1 MHALPIAITLKRR
14 RAFQSFLG
22 VSPAL
27 IAIGLFLIVPILIV
41 IGYSLME
48 ANPYGGV
55 NKVFSSDAYT
65 SLLFE
70 RQLDDSLAFADSYL
84 LIALRSIGIAGLT
97 TVITLLVGFPVAVWL
112 AMQPPHRRGLL
123 IFLITVPFWANL
135 LIRTYAWI
143 LLLRNTGVIN
153 NSLMGLGVIDQP
165 LQLLYTDGAV
175 LLGLVYTYAP
185 FVVLPIYA
193 TLEKMDIRLLEAA
206 QDLYA
211 GRIRTLRKV
220 VLPIAKPG
228 IFAGA
233 ILTFVPCLGAMI
245 APELLGGGT
254 RMMLGNLIFR
264 QFSDARNW
272 PFGAALSLVLMAAVM
287 LVLTVYA
294 LRAGRQRIAK
304 GGAWCGV
311 YSIHT
316 ALGCRIFQAS
326 VVSASCSTYTSTR
339 PSWCWWCSRSTPTSP
354 RPYGPASAWTGTG
367 RRSPTRPCARR
378 RATVC

>member
-1 MHALPIAITLKRR
+1 MHALPIANTLERR
-14 RAFQSFLG
+14 RAFRSFLG

-55 NKVFSSDAYT
+55 NKVLSSDAYT

-84 LIALRSIGIAGLT
+84 IIALRSIGIAGLT
-97 TVITLLVGFPVAVWL
+97 TLITLLIGFPVAVWL

-220 VLPIAKPG
+220 VLPIARPG
-228 IFAGA
+228 ILAGA

-294 LRAGRQRIAK
+294 LRAERQRIAK
-304 GGAWCGV
+304 GGA
-311 YSIHT
+311 
-316 ALGCRIFQAS
+316 
-326 VVSASCSTYTSTR
+326 
-339 PSWCWWCSRSTPTSP
+339 
-354 RPYGPASAWTGTG
+354 
-367 RRSPTRPCARR
+367 
-378 RATVC
+378 

>member
-1 MHALPIAITLKRR
+1 MHASSISQHLERR
-14 RAFQSFLG
+14 KALRSFLG

-27 IAIGLFLIVPILIV
+27 VAISLFLIVPILIV

-97 TVITLLVGFPVAVWL
+97 TVITLLIGFPVAVWL
-112 AMQPPHRRGLL
+112 AMQPVQRRGLL

-153 NSLMGLGVIDQP
+153 NSLMGLGVIHEP

-193 TLEKMDIRLLEAA
+193 TLEKMDTRLLEAA

-294 LRAGRQRIAK
+294 LRAQRQK
-304 GGAWCGV
+304 TLQEGA
-311 YSIHT
+311 
-316 ALGCRIFQAS
+316 
-326 VVSASCSTYTSTR
+326 
-339 PSWCWWCSRSTPTSP
+339 
-354 RPYGPASAWTGTG
+354 
-367 RRSPTRPCARR
+367 
-378 RATVC
+378 

>member
-1 MHALPIAITLKRR
+1 MTTLTLRPGNALERR
-14 RAFQSFLG
+14 RALAGLLG

-27 IAIGLFLIVPILIV
+27 LAIGLFLVVPILIV
-41 IGYSLME
+41 AAYSLMQ

-55 NKVFSSDAYT
+55 NHVFSSDAYV

-84 LIALRSIGIAGLT
+84 VIALRSLGIAAAT

-112 AMQPPHRRGLL
+112 AMQPARRRGLL

-143 LLLRNTGVIN
+143 LLLRGTGVVN
-153 NSLMGLGVIDQP
+153 GTLMSLGLIHQP
-165 LQLLYTDGAV
+165 LNLLYTDGAV

-193 TLEKMDIRLLEAA
+193 TLEKMDMRLLEAA

-220 VLPIAKPG
+220 VLPIARPG
-228 IFAGA
+228 ILAGA

-254 RMMLGNLIFR
+254 KMMLGNLIFR
-264 QFSDARNW
+264 QFSDSRNW
-272 PFGAALSLVLMAAVM
+272 PFGAALSLVLMGAVM
-287 LVLTVYA
+287 LVLMFYA
-294 LRAGRQRIAK
+294 MRAERLRIAR
-304 GGAWCGV
+304 GGE
-311 YSIHT
+311 
-316 ALGCRIFQAS
+316 
-326 VVSASCSTYTSTR
+326 
-339 PSWCWWCSRSTPTSP
+339 
-354 RPYGPASAWTGTG
+354 
-367 RRSPTRPCARR
+367 
-378 RATVC
+378 

>member
-1 MHALPIAITLKRR
+1 MHRSTLTGAALHARR
-14 RAFQSFLG
+14 QSLRNLLG

-27 IAIGLFLIVPILIV
+27 LAIGLFLIVPILLV
-41 IGYSLME
+41 VGYSLME

-55 NKVFSSDAYT
+55 EPVFSTESYL

-70 RQLDDSLAFADSYL
+70 RQLDDSLAFVDAYL
-84 LIALRSIGIAGLT
+84 LIALRSIGIAAAT
-97 TVITLLVGFPVAVWL
+97 TLVTLLIGFPVAVWL
-112 AMQPPHRRGLL
+112 AMQPPHKRGLL

-143 LLLRNTGVIN
+143 LLLRETGVVN
-153 NSLMGLGVIDQP
+153 GTLVGLGLVDQP

-193 TLEKMDIRLLEAA
+193 TLEKMDMRLLEAA

-211 GRIRTLRKV
+211 GRWRTLRTV
-220 VLPIAKPG
+220 VLPIARPG
-228 IFAGA
+228 ILAGA
-233 ILTFVPCLGAMI
+233 ILTFVPCLGAMV

-272 PFGAALSLVLMAAVM
+272 PFGSALALVLMAAVM
-287 LVLTVYA
+287 LVLTLYA
-294 LRAGRQRIAK
+294 LRAERVRIAR
-304 GGAWCGV
+304 GGV
-311 YSIHT
+311 
-316 ALGCRIFQAS
+316 
-326 VVSASCSTYTSTR
+326 
-339 PSWCWWCSRSTPTSP
+339 
-354 RPYGPASAWTGTG
+354 
-367 RRSPTRPCARR
+367 
-378 RATVC
+378 

>member
-1 MHALPIAITLKRR
+1 MSLRSCHAHLTDYQHAGTPQGLPELPR
-14 RAFQSFLG
+14 

-27 IAIGLFLIVPILIV
+27 VAIGLFLLVPILIV

-55 NKVFSSDAYT
+55 NKVFSTDAYT

-70 RQLDDSLAFADSYL
+70 RQMDDSLAFADSYL
-84 LIALRSIGIAGLT
+84 IIALRSVGIAGLT
-97 TVITLLVGFPVAVWL
+97 TLITLLIGFPVAVWL
-112 AMQPPHRRGLL
+112 AMQPAHRRGLL

-153 NSLMGLGVIDQP
+153 NSLLGMGVIHEP

-211 GRIRTLRKV
+211 GRVRTLRKV

-228 IFAGA
+228 ILAGA

-294 LRAGRQRIAK
+294 LRAERQRIAK
-304 GGAWCGV
+304 GGA
-311 YSIHT
+311 
-316 ALGCRIFQAS
+316 
-326 VVSASCSTYTSTR
+326 
-339 PSWCWWCSRSTPTSP
+339 
-354 RPYGPASAWTGTG
+354 
-367 RRSPTRPCARR
+367 
-378 RATVC
+378 

>member
-1 MHALPIAITLKRR
+1 MTQAIQPPGALLARR
-14 RAFQSFLG
+14 QAMQSFLG

-27 IAIGLFLIVPILIV
+27 VAIGLFLILPILIV
-41 IGYSLME
+41 VAYSLME

-55 NKVFSSDAYT
+55 NRVFSTESYL

-84 LIALRSIGIAGLT
+84 VIALRSVGVAAAT
-97 TVITLLVGFPVAVWL
+97 TAITLLVGVPVAVWL
-112 AMQPPHRRGLL
+112 AMQPAHRRGLL

-143 LLLRNTGVIN
+143 LLLRGTGVVN
-153 NSLMGLGVIDQP
+153 NGLMGLGLIDQP
-165 LQLLYTDGAV
+165 LQLLYSEGAV

-193 TLEKMDIRLLEAA
+193 CLEKMDMRLLEAA

-211 GRIRTLRKV
+211 GRLRTLRKV
-220 VLPIAKPG
+220 VLPIARPG
-228 IFAGA
+228 ILAGA

-254 RMMLGNLIFR
+254 KMMLGNLIFR

-287 LVLTVYA
+287 LVLTLYA
-294 LRAGRQRIAK
+294 LRAERQRQAR
-304 GGAWCGV
+304 GGV
-311 YSIHT
+311 
-316 ALGCRIFQAS
+316 
-326 VVSASCSTYTSTR
+326 
-339 PSWCWWCSRSTPTSP
+339 
-354 RPYGPASAWTGTG
+354 
-367 RRSPTRPCARR
+367 
-378 RATVC
+378 

>member
-1 MHALPIAITLKRR
+1 MNKVSTPTGNALERR
-14 RAFQSFLG
+14 QALRSFLG

-27 IAIGLFLIVPILIV
+27 VSIGLFLIVPIFIV
-41 IGYSLME
+41 VGYSLMQ

-55 NKVFSSDAYT
+55 NPHFSIDAYV

-70 RQLDDSLAFADSYL
+70 RQLDDSLAFADSYMV
-84 LIALRSIGIAGLT
+84 IALRSIGIAAAT

-112 AMQPPHRRGLL
+112 AMQPAHRRGLL

-143 LLLRNTGVIN
+143 LLLRGTGVVN
-153 NSLMGLGVIDQP
+153 GTLMGLGVINQP
-165 LQLLYTDGAV
+165 LNLLYTDGAV

-193 TLEKMDIRLLEAA
+193 TLEKMDMRLLEAA

-220 VLPIAKPG
+220 VLPIARPG
-228 IFAGA
+228 ILAGA

-254 RMMLGNLIFR
+254 KMMLGNLIFR
-264 QFSDARNW
+264 QFSDSRNW
-272 PFGAALSLVLMAAVM
+272 PFGAALSLVLMGAVM
-287 LVLTVYA
+287 LVLMFYA
-294 LRAGRQRIAK
+294 MRAERLRIAR
-304 GGAWCGV
+304 GGE
-311 YSIHT
+311 
-316 ALGCRIFQAS
+316 
-326 VVSASCSTYTSTR
+326 
-339 PSWCWWCSRSTPTSP
+339 
-354 RPYGPASAWTGTG
+354 
-367 RRSPTRPCARR
+367 
-378 RATVC
+378 

>member
-1 MHALPIAITLKRR
+1 MHASSISQHLERR
-14 RAFQSFLG
+14 KALRSVLG

-55 NKVFSSDAYT
+55 NQVFSSDAYT

-70 RQLDDSLAFADSYL
+70 RQLDDSLAFTDSYL

-97 TVITLLVGFPVAVWL
+97 TLITLLIGFPVAVWL
-112 AMQPPHRRGLL
+112 AMQPVQRRGLL

-153 NSLMGLGVIDQP
+153 NSLMGLGVIHEP

-211 GRIRTLRKV
+211 GRWRTLRKV

-233 ILTFVPCLGAMI
+233 ILAFVPCLGAMI

-294 LRAGRQRIAK
+294 LRAQRQRTLQE
-304 GGAWCGV
+304 GA
-311 YSIHT
+311 
-316 ALGCRIFQAS
+316 
-326 VVSASCSTYTSTR
+326 
-339 PSWCWWCSRSTPTSP
+339 
-354 RPYGPASAWTGTG
+354 
-367 RRSPTRPCARR
+367 
-378 RATVC
+378 

>member
-1 MHALPIAITLKRR
+1 MNRLSTTAGNSLERRQALR
-14 RAFQSFLG
+14 SFLG

-27 IAIGLFLIVPILIV
+27 VSIGLFLIVPIFIV
-41 IGYSLME
+41 VGYSLMQ

-55 NKVFSSDAYT
+55 NPHFSIDAYV

-70 RQLDDSLAFADSYL
+70 RQLDDSLAFADSYVM
-84 LIALRSIGIAGLT
+84 IALRSIGIAAAT

-112 AMQPPHRRGLL
+112 AMQPAHRRGLL

-143 LLLRNTGVIN
+143 LLLRGTGVVN
-153 NSLMGLGVIDQP
+153 GTLMSLGIIHQP
-165 LQLLYTDGAV
+165 LNLLYTDGAV

-193 TLEKMDIRLLEAA
+193 TLEKMDMRLLEAA

-220 VLPIAKPG
+220 VLPIARPG
-228 IFAGA
+228 ILAGA

-254 RMMLGNLIFR
+254 KMMLGNLIFR
-264 QFSDARNW
+264 QFSDSRNW
-272 PFGAALSLVLMAAVM
+272 PFGAALSLVLMGAVM
-287 LVLTVYA
+287 LVLMFYA
-294 LRAGRQRIAK
+294 MRAERLRIAR
-304 GGAWCGV
+304 GGE
-311 YSIHT
+311 
-316 ALGCRIFQAS
+316 
-326 VVSASCSTYTSTR
+326 
-339 PSWCWWCSRSTPTSP
+339 
-354 RPYGPASAWTGTG
+354 
-367 RRSPTRPCARR
+367 
-378 RATVC
+378 

>member
-1 MHALPIAITLKRR
+1 MNQISTTGGALERR
-14 RAFQSFLG
+14 KALRSFLG

-27 IAIGLFLIVPILIV
+27 VSIGLFLIVPIFIV
-41 IGYSLME
+41 IGYSLMQ

-55 NKVFSSDAYT
+55 NPHFSTDAYI

-70 RQLDDSLAFADSYL
+70 RQLDDSLAFADSYMV
-84 LIALRSIGIAGLT
+84 IALRSIGIAAAT
-97 TVITLLVGFPVAVWL
+97 TFITLLVGFPVAVWL
-112 AMQPPHRRGLL
+112 AMQPAHRRGLL

-143 LLLRNTGVIN
+143 LLLRGTGVIN
-153 NSLMGLGVIDQP
+153 GTLMSLGLIHQP
-165 LQLLYTDGAV
+165 LDLLYTDGAV

-193 TLEKMDIRLLEAA
+193 TLEKMDMRLLEAA

-220 VLPIAKPG
+220 VLPIARPG
-228 IFAGA
+228 ILAGA

-254 RMMLGNLIFR
+254 KMMLGNLIFR
-264 QFSDARNW
+264 QFSDGRNW

-287 LVLTVYA
+287 LVLMFYA
-294 LRAGRQRIAK
+294 MRAERLRIAR
-304 GGAWCGV
+304 GGE
-311 YSIHT
+311 
-316 ALGCRIFQAS
+316 
-326 VVSASCSTYTSTR
+326 
-339 PSWCWWCSRSTPTSP
+339 
-354 RPYGPASAWTGTG
+354 
-367 RRSPTRPCARR
+367 
-378 RATVC
+378 

>member
-1 MHALPIAITLKRR
+1 MNQAIQPPGALLARR
-14 RAFQSFLG
+14 QAMQSFLG

-27 IAIGLFLIVPILIV
+27 VAIGLFLILPILIV
-41 IGYSLME
+41 VAYSLME

-55 NKVFSSDAYT
+55 NRIFSTESYL

-84 LIALRSIGIAGLT
+84 VIALRSVGVAAAT
-97 TVITLLVGFPVAVWL
+97 TAITLLVGFPVAVWL
-112 AMQPPHRRGLL
+112 AMQPAHRRGLL

-143 LLLRNTGVIN
+143 LLLRGTGVVN
-153 NSLMGLGVIDQP
+153 NGLMGLGLIDQP
-165 LQLLYTDGAV
+165 LQLLYSEGAV

-193 TLEKMDIRLLEAA
+193 CLEKMDMRLLEAA

-211 GRIRTLRKV
+211 GRLRTLRKV
-220 VLPIAKPG
+220 VLPIARPG
-228 IFAGA
+228 ILAGA

-254 RMMLGNLIFR
+254 KMMLGNLIFR

-287 LVLTVYA
+287 LVLTLYA
-294 LRAGRQRIAK
+294 LRAERQRQAR
-304 GGAWCGV
+304 GGA
-311 YSIHT
+311 
-316 ALGCRIFQAS
+316 
-326 VVSASCSTYTSTR
+326 
-339 PSWCWWCSRSTPTSP
+339 
-354 RPYGPASAWTGTG
+354 
-367 RRSPTRPCARR
+367 
-378 RATVC
+378 

>member
-1 MHALPIAITLKRR
+1 MNRLSTSSGNALERR
-14 RAFQSFLG
+14 QALRSFLS

-27 IAIGLFLIVPILIV
+27 VSIGLFLIVPIFIV
-41 IGYSLME
+41 VGYSLMQ

-55 NKVFSSDAYT
+55 NPHFSVDAYV

-70 RQLDDSLAFADSYL
+70 RQLDDSLAFADSYMV
-84 LIALRSIGIAGLT
+84 IALRSIGIAAAT

-112 AMQPPHRRGLL
+112 AMQPAHRRGLL

-143 LLLRNTGVIN
+143 LLLRGTGVVNGTLMSLGVIN
-153 NSLMGLGVIDQP
+153 QP
-165 LQLLYTDGAV
+165 LNLLYTDGAV

-193 TLEKMDIRLLEAA
+193 TLEKMDMRLLEAA

-220 VLPIAKPG
+220 VLPIARPG
-228 IFAGA
+228 ILAGA

-254 RMMLGNLIFR
+254 KMMLGNLIFR
-264 QFSDARNW
+264 QFSDSRNW
-272 PFGAALSLVLMAAVM
+272 PFGAALSLVLMGAVM
-287 LVLTVYA
+287 LVLMFYA
-294 LRAGRQRIAK
+294 MRAERLRIAR
-304 GGAWCGV
+304 GGE
-311 YSIHT
+311 
-316 ALGCRIFQAS
+316 
-326 VVSASCSTYTSTR
+326 
-339 PSWCWWCSRSTPTSP
+339 
-354 RPYGPASAWTGTG
+354 
-367 RRSPTRPCARR
+367 
-378 RATVC
+378 

>member
-1 MHALPIAITLKRR
+1 MHRSTRSGAALHSRR
-14 RAFQSFLG
+14 QSLRNLLG

-27 IAIGLFLIVPILIV
+27 LAIGLFLIVPILLV
-41 IGYSLME
+41 VGYSLME

-55 NKVFSSDAYT
+55 EPVFSTESYL

-70 RQLDDSLAFADSYL
+70 RQLDDSLAFVDAYL
-84 LIALRSIGIAGLT
+84 LIALRSIGIAAAT
-97 TVITLLVGFPVAVWL
+97 TLVTLLIGFPVAVWL
-112 AMQPPHRRGLL
+112 AMQPPHKRGLL

-143 LLLRNTGVIN
+143 LLLRETGVVN
-153 NSLMGLGVIDQP
+153 GTLVGLGLIDQP

-193 TLEKMDIRLLEAA
+193 TLEKMDMRLLEAA

-211 GRIRTLRKV
+211 GRWRTLRKV
-220 VLPIAKPG
+220 VLPIARPG
-228 IFAGA
+228 ILAGA
-233 ILTFVPCLGAMI
+233 ILTFVPCLGAMV

-272 PFGAALSLVLMAAVM
+272 PFGSALALVLMAAVM
-287 LVLTVYA
+287 LVLTLYA
-294 LRAGRQRIAK
+294 LRAERVRIAR
-304 GGAWCGV
+304 GGV
-311 YSIHT
+311 
-316 ALGCRIFQAS
+316 
-326 VVSASCSTYTSTR
+326 
-339 PSWCWWCSRSTPTSP
+339 
-354 RPYGPASAWTGTG
+354 
-367 RRSPTRPCARR
+367 
-378 RATVC
+378 

>member
-1 MHALPIAITLKRR
+1 MHASSISQHLERR
-14 RAFQSFLG
+14 KALRSFLG

-65 SLLFE
+65 ALLFE

-97 TVITLLVGFPVAVWL
+97 TVITLLIGFPVAVWL
-112 AMQPPHRRGLL
+112 AMQPVQRRGLL

-153 NSLMGLGVIDQP
+153 NSLMDLGLIHEP

-211 GRIRTLRKV
+211 GRWRTLRKV

-294 LRAGRQRIAK
+294 LRAQRQRTLQE
-304 GGAWCGV
+304 GA
-311 YSIHT
+311 
-316 ALGCRIFQAS
+316 
-326 VVSASCSTYTSTR
+326 
-339 PSWCWWCSRSTPTSP
+339 
-354 RPYGPASAWTGTG
+354 
-367 RRSPTRPCARR
+367 
-378 RATVC
+378 

>member
-1 MHALPIAITLKRR
+1 MHASSISQHLERR
-14 RAFQSFLG
+14 KALRSVLG

-27 IAIGLFLIVPILIV
+27 VAIGLFLIVPVLIV

-84 LIALRSIGIAGLT
+84 IIALRSIGIAGLT
-97 TVITLLVGFPVAVWL
+97 TIITLLIGFPVAVWL

-153 NSLMGLGVIDQP
+153 NSLMGMGVIHEP

-211 GRIRTLRKV
+211 GRVRTLRKV

-228 IFAGA
+228 ILAGA

-294 LRAGRQRIAK
+294 LRAERQRIAK
-304 GGAWCGV
+304 GGA
-311 YSIHT
+311 
-316 ALGCRIFQAS
+316 
-326 VVSASCSTYTSTR
+326 
-339 PSWCWWCSRSTPTSP
+339 
-354 RPYGPASAWTGTG
+354 
-367 RRSPTRPCARR
+367 
-378 RATVC
+378 

>member
-1 MHALPIAITLKRR
+1 MHASSISQHLERR
-14 RAFQSFLG
+14 KALRSVLG

-55 NKVFSSDAYT
+55 NQVFSSDAY
-65 SLLFE
+65 SALLFE
-70 RQLDDSLAFADSYL
+70 RQLDDSLAFTDSYL

-97 TVITLLVGFPVAVWL
+97 TVVTLLIGFPVAVWL
-112 AMQPPHRRGLL
+112 AMQPVQRRGLL

-153 NSLMGLGVIDQP
+153 NSLMGLGIIHEP

-211 GRIRTLRKV
+211 GRWRTLRKV

-287 LVLTVYA
+287 LVLTLYA
-294 LRAGRQRIAK
+294 LRAQRQRTLQE
-304 GGAWCGV
+304 GA
-311 YSIHT
+311 
-316 ALGCRIFQAS
+316 
-326 VVSASCSTYTSTR
+326 
-339 PSWCWWCSRSTPTSP
+339 
-354 RPYGPASAWTGTG
+354 
-367 RRSPTRPCARR
+367 
-378 RATVC
+378 

>member
-1 MHALPIAITLKRR
+1 MHASSISQHLERR
-14 RAFQSFLG
+14 KALRSFLG

-65 SLLFE
+65 ALLFE
-70 RQLDDSLAFADSYL
+70 RQLDDSLAFTDSYL

-97 TVITLLVGFPVAVWL
+97 TVITLLIGFPVAVWL
-112 AMQPPHRRGLL
+112 AMQPVQRRGLL

-153 NSLMGLGVIDQP
+153 NSLMDLGLIHEP

-211 GRIRTLRKV
+211 GRWRTLRKV

-272 PFGAALSLVLMAAVM
+272 PFGAALSLALMAAVM

-294 LRAGRQRIAK
+294 LRAQRQRTLQE
-304 GGAWCGV
+304 GA
-311 YSIHT
+311 
-316 ALGCRIFQAS
+316 
-326 VVSASCSTYTSTR
+326 
-339 PSWCWWCSRSTPTSP
+339 
-354 RPYGPASAWTGTG
+354 
-367 RRSPTRPCARR
+367 
-378 RATVC
+378 

>member
-1 MHALPIAITLKRR
+1 MTTLTVRPGNALERR
-14 RAFQSFLG
+14 RALAGLLG

-27 IAIGLFLIVPILIV
+27 LAIGLFLVVPILIV
-41 IGYSLME
+41 AAYSLMQ

-55 NKVFSSDAYT
+55 NHVFSSDAYV

-84 LIALRSIGIAGLT
+84 VIALRSLGIATAT

-112 AMQPPHRRGLL
+112 AMQPARRRGLL

-143 LLLRNTGVIN
+143 LLLRGTGAIN
-153 NSLMGLGVIDQP
+153 NGLMGLGLIHQP
-165 LQLLYTDGAV
+165 LPLLYNDGAV

-185 FVVLPIYA
+185 FVVLPIYS
-193 TLEKMDIRLLEAA
+193 TLEKMDMRLLEAA

-211 GRIRTLRKV
+211 GRLRTLRKV
-220 VLPIAKPG
+220 VLPIARPG
-228 IFAGA
+228 ILAGA

-254 RMMLGNLIFR
+254 KMMLGNLIFR
-264 QFSDARNW
+264 QFADARNW

-287 LVLTVYA
+287 LALTFYA
-294 LRAGRQRIAK
+294 MRAERLRVAR
-304 GGAWCGV
+304 GGV
-311 YSIHT
+311 
-316 ALGCRIFQAS
+316 
-326 VVSASCSTYTSTR
+326 
-339 PSWCWWCSRSTPTSP
+339 
-354 RPYGPASAWTGTG
+354 
-367 RRSPTRPCARR
+367 
-378 RATVC
+378 

>member
-1 MHALPIAITLKRR
+1 MTILTVRPGNALERR
-14 RAFQSFLG
+14 RALAGLLG

-27 IAIGLFLIVPILIV
+27 LAIGLFLVVPILIV
-41 IGYSLME
+41 GAYSLMQ

-55 NKVFSSDAYT
+55 NHVFSSDAYV

-84 LIALRSIGIAGLT
+84 IIALRSLGIATAT

-112 AMQPPHRRGLL
+112 AMQPARRRGLL

-143 LLLRNTGVIN
+143 LLLRGTGAIN
-153 NSLMGLGVIDQP
+153 NGLMGLGLIHQP
-165 LQLLYTDGAV
+165 LPLLYNDGAV

-185 FVVLPIYA
+185 FVVLPIYS
-193 TLEKMDIRLLEAA
+193 TLEKMDMRLLEAA

-211 GRIRTLRKV
+211 GRLRTLRKV
-220 VLPIAKPG
+220 VLPIARPG
-228 IFAGA
+228 ILAGA

-254 RMMLGNLIFR
+254 KMMLGNLIFR
-264 QFSDARNW
+264 QFADARNW

-287 LVLTVYA
+287 LALIFYA
-294 LRAGRQRIAK
+294 MRAERLRVAR
-304 GGAWCGV
+304 GGV
-311 YSIHT
+311 
-316 ALGCRIFQAS
+316 
-326 VVSASCSTYTSTR
+326 
-339 PSWCWWCSRSTPTSP
+339 
-354 RPYGPASAWTGTG
+354 
-367 RRSPTRPCARR
+367 
-378 RATVC
+378 

>member
-1 MHALPIAITLKRR
+1 MHASSISQHLERR
-14 RAFQSFLG
+14 KALRSFLG

-27 IAIGLFLIVPILIV
+27 LAIGLFLIVPILIV

-97 TVITLLVGFPVAVWL
+97 TVITLLIGFPVAVWL
-112 AMQPPHRRGLL
+112 AMQPVQRRGLL

-153 NSLMGLGVIDQP
+153 NSLMGLGIIHEP

-193 TLEKMDIRLLEAA
+193 TLEKMDTRLLEAA

-254 RMMLGNLIFR
+254 KMMLGNLIFR

-294 LRAGRQRIAK
+294 LRAQRQRTLQE
-304 GGAWCGV
+304 GA
-311 YSIHT
+311 
-316 ALGCRIFQAS
+316 
-326 VVSASCSTYTSTR
+326 
-339 PSWCWWCSRSTPTSP
+339 
-354 RPYGPASAWTGTG
+354 
-367 RRSPTRPCARR
+367 
-378 RATVC
+378 

>member
-1 MHALPIAITLKRR
+1 MNQAIQPPGALLARR
-14 RAFQSFLG
+14 QAMQSFLG

-27 IAIGLFLIVPILIV
+27 VAIGLFLILPILIV
-41 IGYSLME
+41 VAYSLME

-55 NKVFSSDAYT
+55 NRVFSTESYL

-84 LIALRSIGIAGLT
+84 VIALRSMGVAAAT
-97 TVITLLVGFPVAVWL
+97 TAITLLVGFPVAVWL
-112 AMQPPHRRGLL
+112 AMQPAHRRGLL

-143 LLLRNTGVIN
+143 LLLRGTGVVN
-153 NSLMGLGVIDQP
+153 NSLMGLGLIDQP
-165 LQLLYTDGAV
+165 LQLLYTEGAV

-193 TLEKMDIRLLEAA
+193 CLEKMDMRLLEAA

-211 GRIRTLRKV
+211 GRLRTLRKV
-220 VLPIAKPG
+220 VLPIARPG
-228 IFAGA
+228 ILAGA

-254 RMMLGNLIFR
+254 KMMLGNLIFR

-287 LVLTVYA
+287 LVLTLYA
-294 LRAGRQRIAK
+294 LRAERQRQAR
-304 GGAWCGV
+304 GGV
-311 YSIHT
+311 
-316 ALGCRIFQAS
+316 
-326 VVSASCSTYTSTR
+326 
-339 PSWCWWCSRSTPTSP
+339 
-354 RPYGPASAWTGTG
+354 
-367 RRSPTRPCARR
+367 
-378 RATVC
+378 

>member
-1 MHALPIAITLKRR
+1 MNRLYTTSGNARERRQALR
-14 RAFQSFLG
+14 SFLG

-27 IAIGLFLIVPILIV
+27 VSIGLFLIVPIFIV
-41 IGYSLME
+41 VGYSLMQ

-55 NKVFSSDAYT
+55 NPHFSVDAYV

-70 RQLDDSLAFADSYL
+70 RQLDDSLAFADSYMV
-84 LIALRSIGIAGLT
+84 IALRSIGIAAAT

-112 AMQPPHRRGLL
+112 AMQPAHRRGLL

-143 LLLRNTGVIN
+143 LLLRGTGVVNGTLMSLGVIN
-153 NSLMGLGVIDQP
+153 QP
-165 LQLLYTDGAV
+165 LNLLYTDGAV

-193 TLEKMDIRLLEAA
+193 TLEKMDMRLLEAA

-220 VLPIAKPG
+220 VLPIARPG
-228 IFAGA
+228 ILAGA

-254 RMMLGNLIFR
+254 KMMLGNLIFR
-264 QFSDARNW
+264 QFSDSRNW
-272 PFGAALSLVLMAAVM
+272 PFGAALSLVLMGAVM
-287 LVLTVYA
+287 LVLMFYA
-294 LRAGRQRIAK
+294 MRAERLRIAR
-304 GGAWCGV
+304 GGE
-311 YSIHT
+311 
-316 ALGCRIFQAS
+316 
-326 VVSASCSTYTSTR
+326 
-339 PSWCWWCSRSTPTSP
+339 
-354 RPYGPASAWTGTG
+354 
-367 RRSPTRPCARR
+367 
-378 RATVC
+378 

>member
-1 MHALPIAITLKRR
+1 MNPLSASSGNALERR
-14 RAFQSFLG
+14 QALRSFLG

-27 IAIGLFLIVPILIV
+27 VSIGLFLIVPIFIV
-41 IGYSLME
+41 VGYSLMQ

-55 NKVFSSDAYT
+55 NPHFSVDAYV

-70 RQLDDSLAFADSYL
+70 RQLDDSLAFADSYMV
-84 LIALRSIGIAGLT
+84 IALRSIGIAAAT

-112 AMQPPHRRGLL
+112 AMQPAHRRGLL

-143 LLLRNTGVIN
+143 LLLRGTGVVN
-153 NSLMGLGVIDQP
+153 GTLMSLGIIHQP
-165 LQLLYTDGAV
+165 LNLLYTDGAV

-193 TLEKMDIRLLEAA
+193 TLEKMDMRLLEAA

-220 VLPIAKPG
+220 VLPIARPG
-228 IFAGA
+228 ILAGA

-254 RMMLGNLIFR
+254 KMMLGNLIFR
-264 QFSDARNW
+264 QFSDSRNW
-272 PFGAALSLVLMAAVM
+272 PFGAALSLVLMGAVM
-287 LVLTVYA
+287 LVLMFYA
-294 LRAGRQRIAK
+294 MRAERLRIAR
-304 GGAWCGV
+304 GGE
-311 YSIHT
+311 
-316 ALGCRIFQAS
+316 
-326 VVSASCSTYTSTR
+326 
-339 PSWCWWCSRSTPTSP
+339 
-354 RPYGPASAWTGTG
+354 
-367 RRSPTRPCARR
+367 
-378 RATVC
+378 

>member
-1 MHALPIAITLKRR
+1 MHASSISQHLERR
-14 RAFQSFLG
+14 KALRSFLG

-27 IAIGLFLIVPILIV
+27 VAIGLFLIVPILIV

-97 TVITLLVGFPVAVWL
+97 TVITLLIGFPVAVWL
-112 AMQPPHRRGLL
+112 AMQPVQRRGLL

-153 NSLMGLGVIDQP
+153 NSLMGLGVIHEP

-193 TLEKMDIRLLEAA
+193 TLEKMDTRLLEAA

-211 GRIRTLRKV
+211 GRTRTLRKV

-294 LRAGRQRIAK
+294 LRAQRQK
-304 GGAWCGV
+304 TLQEGA
-311 YSIHT
+311 
-316 ALGCRIFQAS
+316 
-326 VVSASCSTYTSTR
+326 
-339 PSWCWWCSRSTPTSP
+339 
-354 RPYGPASAWTGTG
+354 
-367 RRSPTRPCARR
+367 
-378 RATVC
+378 

>member
-1 MHALPIAITLKRR
+1 MHASPNTHSLERR
-14 RAFQSFLG
+14 RALHSLLG

-27 IAIGLFLIVPILIV
+27 LAIGLFLLVPILIV

-55 NKVFSSDAYT
+55 NKVLSSDAYT

-70 RQLDDSLAFADSYL
+70 RQLDDSLAFTDSYL
-84 LIALRSIGIAGLT
+84 VIALRSIGIAGLT
-97 TVITLLVGFPVAVWL
+97 TLITLLIGFPVAVWL
-112 AMQPPHRRGLL
+112 AMQPVHRRGLL

-153 NSLMGLGVIDQP
+153 NSLLGLGLIDQP

-193 TLEKMDIRLLEAA
+193 TLEKMDTRLLEAA

-211 GRIRTLRKV
+211 GRLRTLRKV
-220 VLPIAKPG
+220 VLPIARPG
-228 IFAGA
+228 IIAGA

-287 LVLTVYA
+287 LVLTLYA
-294 LRAGRQRIAK
+294 LRAQRQRIARE
-304 GGAWCGV
+304 GA
-311 YSIHT
+311 
-316 ALGCRIFQAS
+316 
-326 VVSASCSTYTSTR
+326 
-339 PSWCWWCSRSTPTSP
+339 
-354 RPYGPASAWTGTG
+354 
-367 RRSPTRPCARR
+367 
-378 RATVC
+378 

>member
-1 MHALPIAITLKRR
+1 MKQLSTSSGNSLERRQALR
-14 RAFQSFLG
+14 SFLG

-27 IAIGLFLIVPILIV
+27 VSIGLFLIVPIFIV
-41 IGYSLME
+41 VGYSLMQ

-55 NKVFSSDAYT
+55 NPHFSIDAYV

-70 RQLDDSLAFADSYL
+70 RQLDDSLAFADSYVM
-84 LIALRSIGIAGLT
+84 IALRSIGIAAAT

-112 AMQPPHRRGLL
+112 AMQPAHRRGLL

-143 LLLRNTGVIN
+143 LLLRGTGVVN
-153 NSLMGLGVIDQP
+153 GTLMSLGIIHQP
-165 LQLLYTDGAV
+165 LNMLYTDGAV

-193 TLEKMDIRLLEAA
+193 TLEKMDMRLLEAA

-220 VLPIAKPG
+220 VLPIARPG
-228 IFAGA
+228 ILAGA

-254 RMMLGNLIFR
+254 KMMLGNLIFR
-264 QFSDARNW
+264 QFSDSRNW
-272 PFGAALSLVLMAAVM
+272 PFGAALSLVLMGAVM
-287 LVLTVYA
+287 LVLMFYA
-294 LRAGRQRIAK
+294 MRAERLRIAQ
-304 GGAWCGV
+304 GGE
-311 YSIHT
+311 
-316 ALGCRIFQAS
+316 
-326 VVSASCSTYTSTR
+326 
-339 PSWCWWCSRSTPTSP
+339 
-354 RPYGPASAWTGTG
+354 
-367 RRSPTRPCARR
+367 
-378 RATVC
+378 

>member
-1 MHALPIAITLKRR
+1 MHRSTRSGAALHERR
-14 RAFQSFLG
+14 QSLRNLLG

-27 IAIGLFLIVPILIV
+27 LAIGLFLIVPILLV
-41 IGYSLME
+41 VGYSLME

-55 NKVFSSDAYT
+55 EPVFSTESYL

-70 RQLDDSLAFADSYL
+70 RQLDDSLAFVDAYL
-84 LIALRSIGIAGLT
+84 LIALRSIGIAAAT
-97 TVITLLVGFPVAVWL
+97 TLVTLLIGFPVAVWL
-112 AMQPPHRRGLL
+112 AMQPPHKRGLL

-143 LLLRNTGVIN
+143 LLLRETGVVN
-153 NSLMGLGVIDQP
+153 GTLVGLGLVDQP

-193 TLEKMDIRLLEAA
+193 TLEKMDMRLVEAA

-211 GRIRTLRKV
+211 GRWRTLRKV
-220 VLPIAKPG
+220 VLPIARPG
-228 IFAGA
+228 ILAGA
-233 ILTFVPCLGAMI
+233 ILTFVPCLGAMV

-272 PFGAALSLVLMAAVM
+272 PFGSALALVLMAAVM
-287 LVLTVYA
+287 LVLTLYA
-294 LRAGRQRIAK
+294 LRAERVRIAR
-304 GGAWCGV
+304 GGV
-311 YSIHT
+311 
-316 ALGCRIFQAS
+316 
-326 VVSASCSTYTSTR
+326 
-339 PSWCWWCSRSTPTSP
+339 
-354 RPYGPASAWTGTG
+354 
-367 RRSPTRPCARR
+367 
-378 RATVC
+378 

>member
-1 MHALPIAITLKRR
+1 MHASSISQHLERR
-14 RAFQSFLG
+14 KALRSFLG

-27 IAIGLFLIVPILIV
+27 VAIGLFLIVPILIV

-97 TVITLLVGFPVAVWL
+97 TVITLLIGFPVAVWL
-112 AMQPPHRRGLL
+112 AMQPVRRRGLL

-153 NSLMGLGVIDQP
+153 NSLMGLGVIHEP

-193 TLEKMDIRLLEAA
+193 TLEKMDTRLLEAA

-294 LRAGRQRIAK
+294 LRAQRQK
-304 GGAWCGV
+304 TLQEGA
-311 YSIHT
+311 
-316 ALGCRIFQAS
+316 
-326 VVSASCSTYTSTR
+326 
-339 PSWCWWCSRSTPTSP
+339 
-354 RPYGPASAWTGTG
+354 
-367 RRSPTRPCARR
+367 
-378 RATVC
+378 

>member
-1 MHALPIAITLKRR
+1 MHRSTRSGAALHARR
-14 RAFQSFLG
+14 QSLRNLLG

-27 IAIGLFLIVPILIV
+27 LAIGLFLIVPILLV
-41 IGYSLME
+41 VGYSLME

-55 NKVFSSDAYT
+55 EPVFSTESYL

-70 RQLDDSLAFADSYL
+70 RQLDDSLAFVDAYL
-84 LIALRSIGIAGLT
+84 LIALRSIGIAAAT
-97 TVITLLVGFPVAVWL
+97 TLVTLLIGFPVAVWL
-112 AMQPPHRRGLL
+112 AMQPPHKRGLL

-143 LLLRNTGVIN
+143 LLLRETGVVN
-153 NSLMGLGVIDQP
+153 GTLVGLGLIDQP

-193 TLEKMDIRLLEAA
+193 TLEKMDMRLLEAA

-211 GRIRTLRKV
+211 GRWRTLRTV
-220 VLPIAKPG
+220 VLPIARPG
-228 IFAGA
+228 ILAGA
-233 ILTFVPCLGAMI
+233 ILTFVPCLGAMV

-272 PFGAALSLVLMAAVM
+272 PFGSALALVLMAAVM
-287 LVLTVYA
+287 LVLTLYA
-294 LRAGRQRIAK
+294 LRAERVRIAR
-304 GGAWCGV
+304 GGV
-311 YSIHT
+311 
-316 ALGCRIFQAS
+316 
-326 VVSASCSTYTSTR
+326 
-339 PSWCWWCSRSTPTSP
+339 
-354 RPYGPASAWTGTG
+354 
-367 RRSPTRPCARR
+367 
-378 RATVC
+378 

>member
-1 MHALPIAITLKRR
+1 MHASSISHHLERR
-14 RAFQSFLG
+14 KALRSVLG

-55 NKVFSSDAYT
+55 NQVFSSDAYT
-65 SLLFE
+65 ALLFE

-97 TVITLLVGFPVAVWL
+97 TVITLLIGFPVAVWL
-112 AMQPPHRRGLL
+112 AMQPVQRRGLL

-153 NSLMGLGVIDQP
+153 NSLMGLGVIHEP
-165 LQLLYTDGAV
+165 LQWLYTDGAV

-211 GRIRTLRKV
+211 GRWRTLRKV

-294 LRAGRQRIAK
+294 LRAQRQRTLQE
-304 GGAWCGV
+304 GA
-311 YSIHT
+311 
-316 ALGCRIFQAS
+316 
-326 VVSASCSTYTSTR
+326 
-339 PSWCWWCSRSTPTSP
+339 
-354 RPYGPASAWTGTG
+354 
-367 RRSPTRPCARR
+367 
-378 RATVC
+378 